1 MEKLNLGEMVCSSF
15 LYFIFFPLMDLTSF
29 LYAYEHIL
37 NSGFFFFKQNDA
49 VLQLS
54 GTC

>member
-1 MEKLNLGEMVCSSF
+1 
-15 LYFIFFPLMDLTSF
+15 MDLTSF
-29 LYAYEHIL
+29 IYAYEHIL

-54 GTC
+54 GTCWKIFAATFLYF